1 LAFTLVIRDNQIKD
15 FTKIF
20 NPQLSTVTLR
30 SFAMAVLVGK
40 PAPDFTAQAVY
51 GNNEIKELK
60 LSSLKGKYVVLFFYP
75 LDFTFVCPSELIA
88 FDHRLAEFKA
98 RGVEVLSCS
107 IDSHFTHLAWK
118 NTPVNNGGIGQVGYP
133 MVADINHAIAQ
144 AYDVESAG
152 GVAFR
157 GSFLIDKAGVVRHQ
171 VVNDLPL
178 GRNVDEMLRMVDA
191 LQFTEEHGEV
201 CPAGWQKG
209 SKGMTASTEGVAKYL
224 AENAAA
230 L

>member
-1 LAFTLVIRDNQIKD
+1 
-15 FTKIF
+15 
-20 NPQLSTVTLR
+20 
-30 SFAMAVLVGK
+30 MAVLVGK
-40 PAPDFTAQAVY
+40 QAPDFTATAVF
-51 GNNEIKELK
+51 GNNEIKDLK
-60 LSSLKGKYVVLFFYP
+60 MSDYKGKYVVLFFYP

-88 FDHRLAEFKA
+88 FDHRLAEFRK
-98 RGVEVLSCS
+98 RNVEVIGCS
-107 IDSHFTHLAWK
+107 IDSQFTHLAWK
-118 NTPVNNGGIGQVGYP
+118 NTPVNNGGIGQVQYP
-133 MVADINHAIAQ
+133 LVADVKHAICQ
-144 AYDVESAG
+144 AYDVEFAAA

-178 GRNVDEMLRMVDA
+178 GRNIDEMLRMIDA

-209 SKGMTASTEGVAKYL
+209 KAGMGASPEGVAKYL
-224 AENAAA
+224 AEHAKE